1 MKQRFV
7 KPVVGAVI
15 IFLVTMLTLT
25 QGLSGSRK
33 IALKTVY
40 LHDVLEKAH
49 CVMLKGELDDRG
61 GGKGKLILDPN
72 TCSLNDFGDRANCTK
87 MAYIVYDVT
96 FHGVKLADPSGMER
110 KLYEIS
116 GAKLANKLFLVVPTK
131 KGKGGRFRLVS
142 KDRSGVNRVVTL
154 EPLRAPGKKAKK
166 G

>member
-1 MKQRFV
+1 MKQLSV
-7 KPVVGAVI
+7 KSLLAALI
-15 IFLVTMLTLT
+15 ILLAAFMAFADDLTA
-25 QGLSGSRK
+25 GRK

-40 LHDVLEKAH
+40 LHNVLEKGH
-49 CVMLKGELDDRG
+49 GIMIKGELDNRG

-87 MAYIVYDVT
+87 MAYIFYDVT
-96 FHGVKLADPSGMER
+96 FKGVKLADPSGMER

-116 GAKLANKLFLVVPTK
+116 GAKLANRLFLVVPTK

-154 EPLRAPGKKAKK
+154 EPLRAPGKKTKK
-166 G
+166 K